1 MEYGRNYTPK
11 YNERFVSRV
20 FDDRESAET
29 AYRDLEERGYS
40 RDDINVMMSDQTRD
54 TYFGDDN
61 YKSELGDKVAEN
73 AGKGSMIG
81 GGIGAVVGAIAA
93 IGSNVIF
100 PGLGL
105 VIAGPLAAGLAGAG
119 AGAAAGGLIGAL
131 TGMGVSDEDAGYYKE
146 RIKDG
151 GIYMGFE
158 PRDSDDAKYMYD
170 RWYTTDYTDDNTTRR
185 TDEFG
190 NTDTDERLGEFADGR
205 NRDMGD
211 RLDTESRLHDTGRAD
226 QFNTDNISERRHEP
240 FDEMTGDVETD
251 DQRLA
256 RLERERREGQ
266 SPSDSIREENV

>member
-1 MEYGRNYTPK
+1 MEYGRNYTPE

-40 RDDINVMMSDQTRD
+40 REDINVMMSDKTRD
-54 TYFGDDN
+54 TYFGEDS
-61 YKSELGDKVAEN
+61 YKSDLGDKVAEN
-73 AGKGSMIG
+73 AGKGSLIG

-131 TGMGVSDEDAGYYKE
+131 TGMGVPDDEAKYYKD

-158 PRDSDDAKYMYD
+158 PRGSEDARYMYD
-170 RWYTTDYTDDNTTRR
+170 RWYTTDYTDDVENLAGHEDPRR
-185 TDEFG
+185 G
-190 NTDTDERLGEFADGR
+190 
-205 NRDMGD
+205 
-211 RLDTESRLHDTGRAD
+211 
-226 QFNTDNISERRHEP
+226 SENQDF
-240 FDEMTGDVETD
+240 FDENRRD

-256 RLERERREGQ
+256 GDRTDAHLRHDDHTRLEGDR
-266 SPSDSIREENV
+266 PSDSIREENV